1 MPPWKRDA
9 GVESGLVATA
19 GKEGWNKLREFHW
32 RIYTTMCKK
41 TAVQSGKRLPAMQ
54 ETRVQSLGW
63 EDPLEKKMAT
73 HSCLENPRDR
83 GAGSNI
89 VRGIAESSVT

>member
-1 MPPWKRDA
+1 MPPWKRYA

-19 GKEGWNKLREFHW
+19 GKEGWNKLRESHW
-32 RIYTTMCKK
+32 RIYPTMCKK
-41 TAVQSGKRLPAMQ
+41 TVVQSGKRLPAMQ
-54 ETRVQSLGW
+54 ETHIQSLGW

-73 HSCLENPRDR
+73 HSCLENPMDR

-89 VRGIAESSVT
+89 VRGITESTVT